1 MFRDLAYNRIMTL
14 EEAVWQD
21 DERMSGAVCFRNT
34 RVPLYVFWDHLE
46 AGHLNEFYDGY
57 PNVSREQVEA
67 VLREA
72 RLLLDSKVNPRK
84 SA

>member
-1 MFRDLAYNRIMTL
+1 MLGELAYNIGMTL

-21 DERMSGAVCFRNT
+21 DDRMSGAVCFRNT

-46 AGHLNEFYDGY
+46 AGHLEAFYEGY
-57 PNVSREQVEA
+57 PNVSRQQVEA
-67 VLREA
+67 VLQAA
-72 RLLLDSKVNPRK
+72 RTLVDSKTDPKK